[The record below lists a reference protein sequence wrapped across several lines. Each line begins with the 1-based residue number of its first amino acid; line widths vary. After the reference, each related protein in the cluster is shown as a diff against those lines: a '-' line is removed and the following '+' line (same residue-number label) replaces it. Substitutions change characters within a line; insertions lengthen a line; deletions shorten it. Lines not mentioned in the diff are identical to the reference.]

1 MSMKNFLGR
10 GFAFPL
16 RVDGRGQVEMA
27 SGEKSIADSIRLIL
41 GTAVGERIMRP
52 DFGCMIHD
60 LVFHPVSANTC
71 SLVSLYAQQ
80 ALIKW
85 EPRVEQVIVNAYP
98 DQGAE
103 NTILIQIEYKVR
115 STNNLHNLVYPFY
128 LRREQDL

>member
-1 MSMKNFLGR
+1 MKNFLGR

-16 RVDGRGQVEMA
+16 RVNGRGQVEMVT
-27 SGEKSIADSIRLIL
+27 GEQSVLDSVRLVL
-41 GTAVGERIMRP
+41 GTPLGERLMRP

-71 SLVSLYAQQ
+71 SLVAMYATQ
-80 ALIKW
+80 ALVKW
-85 EPRVEQVIVNAYP
+85 EPRIEDVNVQAFP
-98 DQGAE
+98 DPSAE
-103 NTILIQIEYKVR
+103 NSILIQVGFRVR

>member
-1 MSMKNFLGR
+1 MKNFLGR

-16 RVDGRGQVEMA
+16 RVDGRGQVEMIA
-27 SGEKSIADSIRLIL
+27 GEQSIAHAVRLIL
-41 GTAVGERIMRP
+41 GTAIGERIMRP

-71 SLVSLYAQQ
+71 AMVTMYAQQ

-85 EPRVEQVIVNAYP
+85 EPRIEDVQVNTIP
-98 DQGAE
+98 DPSTE
-103 NTILIQIEYKVR
+103 NTLLIQIHYKVR

>member
-1 MSMKNFLGR
+1 MKNFLGR

-16 RVDGRGQVEMA
+16 RVNGRGQVEMVT
-27 SGEKSIADSIRLIL
+27 GEQSVLDSVRLIL
-41 GTAVGERIMRP
+41 GTPLGERLMRP

-71 SLVSLYAQQ
+71 SLVAMYATQ
-80 ALIKW
+80 ALVKW
-85 EPRVEQVIVNAYP
+85 EPRIEDVNVQAFP
-98 DQGAE
+98 DPSAE
-103 NTILIQIEYKVR
+103 NSILLQVGFRVR

>member
-1 MSMKNFLGR
+1 MKNFLGR

-16 RVDGRGQVEMA
+16 RVDGRGQVEMV
-27 SGEKSIADSIRLIL
+27 SGEHSVSNAVRLIL
-41 GTAVGERIMRP
+41 GTAIGERIMRP

-71 SLVSLYAQQ
+71 SMVTMYAQQ

-85 EPRVEQVIVNAYP
+85 EPRIENVQVQTFP
-98 DQGAE
+98 DTGAE
-103 NTILIQIEYKVR
+103 NTLLIQIQYTVR